1 MSTIALNRL
10 YGGLLMNYVMRSVVR
25 RVVFVMLLLP
35 SLFGFSS
42 LAYGLEEKAGEP
54 LEVATFAG
62 GCFWCVESDYEKL
75 KGVHKVISGYSG
87 GRVKN
92 PTYKQVSSG
101 RTGHIESVQVF
112 YDPQVISYEGLLQS
126 LWRQI
131 DPTDAE
137 GQFVDRGK
145 QYRPAVFY
153 HNDGQREMAEQSLA
167 MLAQSRRYDQPM
179 AVAII
184 PFEKFFTAEEYHQ
197 DYYSKNPLRYKY
209 YRYNSGRDQYLAA
222 VWGDDLHPDY
232 SEYSSLAGAGNN
244 RYSKPSESVLRQ
256 QLTPLQYR
264 VTQEDATETPY
275 ENVYWNEKQAGIYVD
290 IVSGEPLFS
299 STDKY
304 DSRTG
309 WPSFTRPLEASHIVE
324 KEDRVLFVTRTE
336 LRSKYGD
343 SHLGH
348 VFKDGPPPG
357 GLRYCINSAS
367 LRFIPKDELAEQG
380 YQQYLDLFQ

>member
-1 MSTIALNRL
+1 MNRL
-10 YGGLLMNYVMRSVVR
+10 WNIESRKVLRKVLRKI
-25 RVVFVMLLLP
+25 VFATLLLQGMA
-35 SLFGFSS
+35 GFVSHTF
-42 LAYGLEEKAGEP
+42 ALEEETQGM

-62 GCFWCVESDYEKL
+62 GCFWCVESDFEKL
-75 KGVHKVISGYSG
+75 KGVHKVISGFSG
-87 GRVKN
+87 GEVKN
-92 PTYKQVSSG
+92 PSYKQVSSG

-112 YDPQVISYEGLLQS
+112 FDPQVISYEGLLQS

-131 DPTDAE
+131 NPTDNE

-153 HNDGQREMAEQSLA
+153 HNEIQRQSAERSLEILGQSNRF
-167 MLAQSRRYDQPM
+167 DQPM
-179 AVAII
+179 AVELIS
-184 PFEKFFTAEEYHQ
+184 FEIFFAAEEYHQ

-209 YRYNSGRDQYLAA
+209 YRYNSGRDQYLAS

-232 SEYSSLAGAGNN
+232 SIYSSLTDTHTDANAGGNH
-244 RYSKPSESVLRQ
+244 YSKPADSILRK

-264 VTQEDATETPY
+264 VTQNDDTEAPY
-275 ENVYWNEKQAGIYVD
+275 ENTYWNEKRQGIYVD
-290 IVSGEPLFS
+290 VVSGEPLFS

-304 DSRTG
+304 DSKTG
-309 WPSFTRPLEASHIVE
+309 WPSFTKPLTAAYIVE
-324 KEDRVLFVTRTE
+324 KEDWRLFVTRTE

-348 VFKDGPPPG
+348 IFKDGPQPG

-367 LRFIPKDELAEQG
+367 LKFIPKDELAEQG
-380 YQQYLDLFQ
+380 YQQYQNLFQ